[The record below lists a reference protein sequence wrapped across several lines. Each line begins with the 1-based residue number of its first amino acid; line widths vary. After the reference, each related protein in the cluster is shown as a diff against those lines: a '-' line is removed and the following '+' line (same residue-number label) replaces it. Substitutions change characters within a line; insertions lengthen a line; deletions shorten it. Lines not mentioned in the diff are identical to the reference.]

1 MNTDRHGLKYEE
13 IVHEFVGC
21 VMEMLNE
28 LGDGWRVILR
38 RVSQACRGRCQIF
51 GVRK

>member
-28 LGDGWRVILR
+28 LGKG
-38 RVSQACRGRCQIF
+38 
-51 GVRK
+51 